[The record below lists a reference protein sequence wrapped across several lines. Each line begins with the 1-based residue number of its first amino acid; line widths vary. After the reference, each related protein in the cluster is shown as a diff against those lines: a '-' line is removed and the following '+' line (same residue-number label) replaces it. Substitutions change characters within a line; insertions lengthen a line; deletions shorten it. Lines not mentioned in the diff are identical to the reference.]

1 MQNHKWERVGWELL
15 GWCMLIASFIF
26 SDAVFMIGGLCCWI
40 YKEVRFP
47 QPTIMM
53 SIAIPYEEYKK
64 ANDEH
69 HESK

>member
-15 GWCMLIASFIF
+15 GWAMLIASFVF

-47 QPTIMM
+47 PT
-53 SIAIPYEEYKK
+53 
-64 ANDEH
+64 NGHDEH
-69 HESK
+69 RYSL